1 MKTAATECQENNPSD
16 DEDDFADILY
26 EVEGD
31 LSEMEGE
38 QDSET
43 NDNCESL
50 RSDDSTGES
59 DFESDDS
66 DLIVRLWWRT
76 KDSLNQL

>member
-31 LSEMEGE
+31 LSGLEGE
-38 QDSET
+38 QDSKT
-43 NDNCESL
+43 NDNCESV
-50 RSDDSTGES
+50 SDDSTGES

-66 DLIVRLWWRT
+66 DLIVRL
-76 KDSLNQL
+76 

>member
-31 LSEMEGE
+31 LSEVEGE

-43 NDNCESL
+43 NENCE
-50 RSDDSTGES
+50 ES
-59 DFESDDS
+59 
-66 DLIVRLWWRT
+66 
-76 KDSLNQL
+76 KK